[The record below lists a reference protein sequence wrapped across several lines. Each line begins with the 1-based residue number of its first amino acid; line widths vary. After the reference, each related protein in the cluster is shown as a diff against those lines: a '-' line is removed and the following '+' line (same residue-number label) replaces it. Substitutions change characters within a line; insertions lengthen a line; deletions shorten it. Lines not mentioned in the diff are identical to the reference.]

1 MNQFDEKMK
10 EYNSAL
16 TDGRIMSL
24 ELLLRVMVINKVT
37 EIYEV
42 EELVGM
48 LLKSAKGDQY
58 EAEQKA
64 DNLTGQIP
72 NV

>member
-1 MNQFDEKMK
+1 MNKHREKMK
-10 EYNSAL
+10 ANSEGRIE
-16 TDGRIMSL
+16 GRIMSL
-24 ELLLRVMVINKVT
+24 ELLLKVMAINKVT
-37 EIYEV
+37 EVYEV

-58 EAEQKA
+58 EAEQKV

>member
-10 EYNSAL
+10 EYTSAL

-24 ELLLRVMVINKVT
+24 ELLAKMMKLHKVT
-37 EIYEV
+37 EVYEV
-42 EELVGM
+42 EELIAT
-48 LLKSAKGDQY
+48 LLNSAKSQQY

-64 DNLTGQIP
+64 DHLTSRGE
-72 NV
+72 